1 LAQQLRALKIP
12 HAREIRLIDGR
23 RWRWDFLIN
32 FTDAV
37 EVQGDIW
44 RKSGH
49 TTGKGITRDC
59 EKANAATEA
68 GYRLLFFTPK
78 MIQSGEA
85 IAIIER
91 LLK

>member
-1 LAQQLRALKIP
+1 VPGYRPAIAI
-12 HAREIRLIDGR
+12 
-23 RWRWDFLIN
+23 
-32 FTDAV
+32 

-44 RKSGH
+44 RKSAH
-49 TTGKGITRDC
+49 TTGMGITRDC
-59 EKANAATEA
+59 EKANAATGA

-91 LLK
+91 LVK